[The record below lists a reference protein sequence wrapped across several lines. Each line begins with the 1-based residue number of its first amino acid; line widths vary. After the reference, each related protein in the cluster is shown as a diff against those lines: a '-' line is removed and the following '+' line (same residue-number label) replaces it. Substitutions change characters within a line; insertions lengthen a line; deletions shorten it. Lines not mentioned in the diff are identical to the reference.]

1 MWNGFRRFC
10 GADLLS
16 MKKKKT
22 LLKEKKLSLIEWTIK
37 ESSLRHLFTNAL
49 QSFFKHPGIR
59 KGKKYGAHC
68 HFQALSVIFSSL
80 SAHSS
85 STWSPGDT
93 QSSVILS
100 TTTCPFPSFFQ
111 VFFCRT
117 YSAYRILLV
126 RKEDYFQ
133 LQKMY
138 FLLIQKKKIRLIIFA
153 IRHIM
158 LSLSILT
165 ASCNFANYWNWIF
178 ITPSYVIFLYGI
190 PRWKVFIDA
199 F

>member
-1 MWNGFRRFC
+1 MWESVNNWLTWKGFRKFS

-16 MKKKKT
+16 MTKKKM
-22 LLKEKKLSLIEWTIK
+22 LKEKKKLFLIEWTIK

-59 KGKKYGAHC
+59 KRKKYGAHC
-68 HFQALSVIFSSL
+68 HFQALSVIFFSL

-111 VFFCRT
+111 VFFLPNIFRLSFSSCT
-117 YSAYRILLV
+117 EGELFSVAKNV
-126 RKEDYFQ
+126 FFADSG
-133 LQKMY
+133 
-138 FLLIQKKKIRLIIFA
+138 KKTNL
-153 IRHIM
+153 
-158 LSLSILT
+158 LSL
-165 ASCNFANYWNWIF
+165 
-178 ITPSYVIFLYGI
+178 LYN
-190 PRWKVFIDA
+190 A
-199 F
+199 